1 MLPEVRI
8 DFFCC
13 VYSSFGAFGLIQ
25 KHRKIKHREK
35 QRVTA
40 IGAFLR
46 KTKKIEK
53 NPSANPFSPSDRYP
67 KVTI

>member
-1 MLPEVRI
+1 LR
-8 DFFCC
+8 
-13 VYSSFGAFGLIQ
+13 FGLIQ
-25 KHRKIKHREK
+25 KHQKIRHREK

-40 IGAFLR
+40 IGAFLQ

-53 NPSANPFSPSDRYP
+53 NSPVNPFTPSDRYP